1 MIDFQVQVID
11 KQVSLGLEKLGNAL
25 PGVVNVDIEQAL
37 TNAQYELQQPGSPP
51 TYPIN
56 WDSEKQRRA
65 YFATKGFGA
74 GIPYQRTGAGT
85 QGWTVVKTGYKLER
99 AYTLSNKKAY
109 TQYVWGDAEGK
120 QSKIH
125 RGRWPVAALVI
136 KRHVMQ
142 MLVNVAQSVHDA
154 IRNAGFGL

>member
-25 PGVVNVDIEQAL
+25 PGVVNADIEQAL
-37 TNAQYELQQPGSPP
+37 TNAQYELQQPGSPIK
-51 TYPIN
+51 YPVQ

-74 GIPYQRTGAGT
+74 GIPYQRTGAYEA
-85 QGWTVVKTGYKLER
+85 GWTVAKTGYKLNR
-99 AYTLSNKKAY
+99 AFTLRNAKKAAPF
-109 TQYVWGDAEGK
+109 VGGDAEGK

-136 KRHVMQ
+136 KRHVTQ